1 MKIKRGEGE
10 GKNGRKKQKGFG
22 INNQLVSFM
31 IDKREKR
38 E

>member
-10 GKNGRKKQKGFG
+10 GKKGRKKQKEFG
-22 INNQLVSFM
+22 SNNQCVSFM